1 MSWDLVVELPTLD
14 GRVNAAAAAGGST
27 ATRPVVVVAVPAGP
41 LEGVVVELGILAGV
55 LEVRTNKQFPIG
67 VWK

>member
-14 GRVNAAAAAGGST
+14 GRVNAAAAGST

-41 LEGVVVELGILAGV
+41 LEGVVVALGILAGV
-55 LEVRTNKQFPIG
+55 LEVRTNKPFPIG

>member
-14 GRVNAAAAAGGST
+14 GRVNDAAAAGST
-27 ATRPVVVVAVPAGP
+27 ATRPVVVVAAPAGP

-55 LEVRTNKQFPIG
+55 LEVRTNKQFE
-67 VWK
+67 